1 MNFLEKVFQNA
12 TNRKPDLDA
21 VADLVGMDKESLQ
34 AFEQAYHKAEFHG
47 LSDNLFQVNSRQAA
61 AEKEGI
67 EENQNEGMVTR
78 VVNELVAQSVVYEF
92 DGKSAS
98 ISDFQHT
105 LSEDQA
111 VSREEIMNADPA
123 TSPMF
128 TGRYIQVDTQGSGE
142 SLLGSYADM
151 LRTKNP
157 RLKKQKYDT
166 FRQGLDILDMDNI
179 LWEMI
184 DTNPNSMGNWLPY
197 IVDAAVSDGFF
208 RIPKTKIVKLPITVM
223 QLMREYDYMDLNRA
237 TLDVIDQWCM
247 RVFRLNPNH
256 DYFIKT
262 GTHCSKF
269 DFRNAK
275 VTGAKEVRELGE
287 YLLYLHMQDLRM
299 AQSDLSGRNQPVI
312 YGVSTTT
319 EWVVREFIPD
329 VEENTTIYHGL
340 PLHTEYRVFVD
351 FDTDEVLGIHNYW
364 DPEVMLH
371 HFARRASQSMPDE
384 QPDIDAVHDFVTYK
398 ANLQRL
404 SGRYEKNKDLVVEKI
419 RNILPNIS
427 LTGQWS
433 VDVMQNGEDFWL
445 IDMARAENSAFY
457 DSAVPIAD
465 RRPSAENW
473 LPRFGTE

>member
-21 VADLVGMDKESLQ
+21 VANLVGMDKESLR
-34 AFEQAYHKAEFHG
+34 AFEQAYHKAEFRS

-67 EENQNEGMVTR
+67 EENQNTNLVTR
-78 VVNELVAQSVVYEF
+78 VVNELTAQSVVYEF
-92 DGKSAS
+92 DGTSVS
-98 ISDFQHT
+98 ISDFQHA

-111 VSREEIMNADPA
+111 VAREEIMNADPA
-123 TSPMF
+123 ASPMF
-128 TGRYIQVDTQGSGE
+128 TGRYVQMDTQGSGE
-142 SLLGSYADM
+142 SLLSSYADM
-151 LRTKNP
+151 LCTKNP
-157 RLKKQKYDT
+157 RLKKQKYDI
-166 FRQGLDILDMDNI
+166 FRQGLDLLDMDNI

-197 IVDAAVSDGFF
+197 IVDAVVSDGFF

-247 RVFRLNPNH
+247 RILRLNPNQ

-299 AQSDLSGRNQPVI
+299 AQYDLSGRNQPVV

-329 VEENTTIYHGL
+329 VEENTSIYHGL

-364 DPEVMLH
+364 DPDVMLT
-371 HFARRASQSMPDE
+371 HFARRASYPMPDG

-398 ANLQRL
+398 ANQQKL
-404 SGRYEKNKDLVVEKI
+404 SDRYERNKDLVVEKI
-419 RNILPNIS
+419 RNILSNIS
-427 LTGQWS
+427 LKGQWS
-433 VDVMQNGEDFWL
+433 LDVMQNGEDFWL

-457 DSAVPIAD
+457 DATVAIAD

-473 LPRFGTE
+473 LPRIGKE